1 MSIKEAI
8 VNNIVEGISTK
19 EPLYKITYILPN
31 LEINDDDDDEE
42 KYYVH
47 CDRKT
52 VIWNKSTYMENMIDS
67 CKEFVERCWNEV
79 IDKNNHH
86 HYINRFGYR
95 TKNDTNI
102 MVYKLSVE
110 LIN

>member
-1 MSIKEAI
+1 
-8 VNNIVEGISTK
+8 
-19 EPLYKITYILPN
+19 
-31 LEINDDDDDEE
+31 
-42 KYYVH
+42 
-47 CDRKT
+47 
-52 VIWNKSTYMENMIDS
+52 MENMIDS

-86 HYINRFGYR
+86 HSINRFGYR
-95 TKNDTNI
+95 TKYDTNI